1 MRISK
6 KHLLSGSLLMAVLVG
21 LSSMG
26 LASTFIKA
34 DIPMLK
40 RMSESV
46 VRAQVSDVR
55 SERIGR
61 GMIFTYVTLDVTSTL
76 HGEAGG
82 QLVVKVPG
90 GTVDGYTIKMEGA
103 PEFQRGST
111 VVAFI
116 ARWDDGTPMV
126 AGYFQGVSKVVL
138 DSLGNLTL
146 QGGAA
151 DGLTISGLARQLA
164 AAGGNR

>member
-1 MRISK
+1 MVPYTS
-6 KHLLSGSLLMAVLVG
+6 LSGGSNMQFLKRRLAPGRSLFVLAARFRARSEVTYDAHLEETSAQWLAADGSSCG

-103 PEFQRGST
+103 PGISK
-111 VVAFI
+111 
-116 ARWDDGTPMV
+116 
-126 AGYFQGVSKVVL
+126 GVY
-138 DSLGNLTL
+138 
-146 QGGAA
+146 GG
-151 DGLTISGLARQLA
+151 GVHRPVG
-164 AAGGNR
+164 